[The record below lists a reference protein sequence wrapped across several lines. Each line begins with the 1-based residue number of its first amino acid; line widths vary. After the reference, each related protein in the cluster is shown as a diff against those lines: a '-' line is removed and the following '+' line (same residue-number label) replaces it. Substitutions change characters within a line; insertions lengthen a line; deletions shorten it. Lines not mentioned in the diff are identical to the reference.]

1 MDHRTAFSRA
11 WDILASQRAAKWTA
25 YLSGSVAA
33 LLTTVLLGILALFV
47 DLLIAQGRIPAEH
60 ELTPGPR
67 AAYLAGLPELRG
79 ERLTQGLEA
88 VGVPADRHRSFDV
101 PYESLP
107 QPAREQIWRAYVWHL
122 FDSRVN
128 PTAGEAYAARARA
141 TPWINDVPG
150 FGVLS
155 LVVRTHGQRVSG
167 IVASIAGWNPWSWRT
182 DDARVPNFWYLTGL
196 LFLAVLVAMLRGV
209 LINVMEYAAA
219 KAAVTVGVRLRR
231 AVYHHA
237 YRLGTLTIRS
247 TGPGEAAGVFTRHV
261 ETVQAAVQARL
272 TSQFFGPIELG
283 FLLAFALAIHFW
295 LALAFVL
302 AALIVLLWG
311 GQIAANLRRAARAAD
326 RRAAARMSLLQES
339 LMIMR
344 LVKSNVMEMFNQSR
358 VERQLTDYAAARLRR
373 ARGEA
378 VFRPLLW
385 FLGTLSAAVLLY
397 VAGLIVLNAGLGTA
411 NIIVLAATLVAAYWP
426 LRDWLRLRRR
436 VRRGLESAVMV
447 YEFLDRPREVGQVVG
462 AEFLPGIGKG
472 VEFREVGLR
481 DSATG
486 RVLLDD
492 VNLNISAG
500 ERVGLVG
507 SDETEKHALVYLL
520 ARFLDPTAGEV
531 RIDDRLLKWLTLD
544 SIRSQIG
551 LVFQPNLIFNDTVAN
566 NIGCGDPAFSVPQII
581 EAAKLA
587 HAHQFI
593 QRLPYGYE
601 TPVGEMGSSLRVG
614 EQFRIALARAI
625 LRDPAMYVIE
635 EPAEPLDDDTKSLLD
650 DTFARVLPGKT
661 VLFLPHRI
669 STIRSCDRVY
679 LIHRGRVEA
688 VGEHRE
694 LIARND
700 LYKHLHYLEFN
711 EFAGR
716 TSPEVHKTAG

>member
-1 MDHRTAFSRA
+1 VEHRTAFSRA
-11 WDILASQRAAKWTA
+11 WDILANQRSAKWTA
-25 YLSGSVAA
+25 YVAGSVAA

-47 DLLIAQGRIPAEH
+47 DVLIAQGRIPAEH
-60 ELTPGPR
+60 ELTPAPR
-67 AAYLAGLPELRG
+67 AAYVSGLAQLRG
-79 ERLTQGLEA
+79 ERLIEALAA
-88 VGVPADRHRSFDV
+88 VGVPADRVAFFDQ
-101 PYESLP
+101 PYQSLP
-107 QPAREQIWRAYVWHL
+107 QSAREQLWRAYVWDL
-122 FDSRVN
+122 FNTRVG
-128 PTAGEAYAARARA
+128 PVAAETYGTRAR
-141 TPWINDVPG
+141 TTSLWNDVPG
-150 FGVLS
+150 MGILS
-155 LVVRTHGQRVSG
+155 LYVRTQGQRISSLVG
-167 IVASIAGWNPWSWRT
+167 WLAGWNRWAWMP
-182 DDARVPNFWYLTGL
+182 DDARAPNFWYLTGL
-196 LFLAVLVAMLRGV
+196 LFLAVLVAMLRAV

-219 KAAVTVGVRLRR
+219 TAAVTVGVRLRR

-247 TGPGEAAGVFTRHV
+247 TGPGEAASLFTRHV

-283 FLLAFALAIHFW
+283 FLMAFALAIHFW

-326 RRAAARMSLLQES
+326 RRASARMTLLQES

-358 VERQLTDYAAARLRR
+358 VERQLSDYAAARLRR

-397 VAGLIVLNAGLGTA
+397 VAGLIVLNGGLGTA
-411 NIIVLAATLVAAYWP
+411 SVIVLAATLVTAYWP
-426 LRDWLRLRRR
+426 LRDWFRRRQR
-436 VRRGLESAVMV
+436 VRRGHESAVLV

-462 AEFLPGIGKG
+462 AEFLPAIAKG
-472 VEFREVGLR
+472 AEFRAVGLR
-481 DSATG
+481 DAGTG

-492 VNLNISAG
+492 VNLRIDAG
-500 ERVGLVG
+500 EKVGLVG

-520 ARFLDPTAGEV
+520 ARFLDPTTGEI
-531 RIDDRLLKWLTLD
+531 RIDDRVLKWLTLD

-551 LVFQPNLIFNDTVAN
+551 VILQPNLIFNDTVIN
-566 NIGCGDPAFSVPQII
+566 NIGCGDPSYSVPQII

-635 EPAEPLDDDTKSLLD
+635 EPSEPVDEDTKSLLD

-669 STIRSCDRVY
+669 STIRGCDRVY

-711 EFAGR
+711 EFAVR
-716 TSPEVHKTAG
+716 A